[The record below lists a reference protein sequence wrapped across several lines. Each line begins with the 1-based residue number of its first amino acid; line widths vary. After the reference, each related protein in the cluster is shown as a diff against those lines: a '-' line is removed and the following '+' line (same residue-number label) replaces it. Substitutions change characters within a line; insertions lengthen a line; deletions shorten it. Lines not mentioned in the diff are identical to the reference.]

1 MFGDDC
7 VVIPRRAGLQAM
19 HGFIFEPLL
28 GSTSLVSRS
37 VKRKGPRRWRP
48 RRWGL
53 IVFFIFSVW
62 ITVWEHGIRWD
73 LTWHLWRRGGM
84 DLEFAKKLLIFQLAM
99 ELNMKSASN
108 TSDLSTYHRAP
119 PPPQPARWSSC

>member
-19 HGFIFEPLL
+19 LRFIFEPLL
-28 GSTSLVSRS
+28 GSTSLDSRSGERS

-62 ITVWEHGIRWD
+62 ITVWEHGVRWD
-73 LTWHLWRRGGM
+73 LTWHLWGRGAGFRILIFQI
-84 DLEFAKKLLIFQLAM
+84 DLEFAKK
-99 ELNMKSASN
+99 
-108 TSDLSTYHRAP
+108 TSDLSTDDGIEHEICLKYF
-119 PPPQPARWSSC
+119 